1 MNAVLTAPSRQQ
13 QHSPPARRVGLADR
27 LALRVGLALIVW
39 GRRPARTERYV
50 TREEL
55 VELARLESARH
66 TRTSLGHF
74 V

>member
-1 MNAVLTAPSRQQ
+1 MNAVLTAPSRS
-13 QHSPPARRVGLADR
+13 QHSPPVRRVGLADR
-27 LALRVGLALIVW
+27 LALRIGLALIVW
-39 GRRPARTERYV
+39 GRRPARTERFV

-55 VELARLESARH
+55 VELARLEGARP

>member
-1 MNAVLTAPSRQQ
+1 MNAVLTAPSR
-13 QHSPPARRVGLADR
+13 PPTVAVRRVGLADR

-39 GRRPARTERYV
+39 GRRPQRVERFV

-55 VELARLESARH
+55 VELARLEGARH

>member
-13 QHSPPARRVGLADR
+13 HLPPVRRVGLADR

-39 GRRPARTERYV
+39 GRRPARTERYI

-66 TRTSLGHF
+66 TRTTLGPL